1 MAKQGLHFC
10 YQQPFLSKKCH
21 ALFWTLDTQRWRFIV
36 ALTAVFSAIGG
47 LANDPEH
54 SASGEWRGDGA
65 ARITELLE
73 ENRQKVTLRRKGS
86 FILDAWRHSV
96 RRAFWSQKV

>member
-1 MAKQGLHFC
+1 M
-10 YQQPFLSKKCH
+10 
-21 ALFWTLDTQRWRFIV
+21 

-47 LANDPEH
+47 LANGPEH

-73 ENRQKVTLRRKGS
+73 ENRQKVTLRSFLVPEGVRAGS
-86 FILDAWRHSV
+86 LGFM
-96 RRAFWSQKV
+96 